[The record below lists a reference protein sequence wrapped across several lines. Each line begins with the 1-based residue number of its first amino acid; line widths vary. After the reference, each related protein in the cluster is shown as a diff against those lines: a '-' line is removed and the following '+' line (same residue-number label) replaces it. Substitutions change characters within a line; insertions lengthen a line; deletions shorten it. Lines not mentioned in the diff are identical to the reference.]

1 MYLLLIHAD
10 VWKKPTQYCKAI
22 ILQLEKNPQHS
33 KNWTMASRPITSWQI
48 DGKKW
53 KQWQIFF
60 SWSYTLSGSPHLM
73 EWGCTVFTLDLEPKF
88 SLRNKK
94 GFVVLACSFHML
106 ELCFQPSLLHG
117 APSAAE
123 STASLRPDPG
133 VPPLVTFSLSSRQG
147 DLAPFYLFLWFH
159 YILKL
164 FFK

>member
-1 MYLLLIHAD
+1 MYSKVI
-10 VWKKPTQYCKAI
+10 
-22 ILQLEKNPQHS
+22 QLYIYPS
-33 KNWTMASRPITSWQI
+33 
-48 DGKKW
+48 
-53 KQWQIFF
+53 FF
-60 SWSYTLSGSPHLM
+60 RFFPHIVYYRKLGREEFVVYLKFKCNFASYTLSGSPHLM